1 LIKGNVSDKGQRS
14 GVRGQRSAS
23 LSQFFLGV
31 EFHLYFTGEKMM
43 LDYQIVMTVFVFGL
57 CIGSFL
63 NVCIFR
69 LPISKSVVH
78 PRSSCPKCGYM
89 IRSYDNIPVL
99 SYLMLGGKCRQ
110 CREAISFRYPM
121 VEIISGLFAVGSV
134 YKFGL
139 SPEAIVYYIFIAC
152 LLVITFIDIDHRIIP
167 DMITLPGIPI
177 FFLASFALPDMT
189 YMDSLLGLLAG
200 GGSLYLVAWTY
211 QALAKKEGMGGGDIK
226 LLAMMGVLIGWK
238 GVLFTIFVSSLVG
251 TLIGLAVMLYT
262 RVNMKLAVPFGPFLS
277 VGAVTYIFFGN
288 EIISWYFNLL

>member
-1 LIKGNVSDKGQRS
+1 MI
-14 GVRGQRSAS
+14 
-23 LSQFFLGV
+23 
-31 EFHLYFTGEKMM
+31 
-43 LDYQIVMTVFVFGL
+43 DYQIEITVFVFGL

-69 LPISKSVVH
+69 LPISKSVVR
-78 PRSSCPKCGYM
+78 PRSMCPKCGYM

-121 VEIISGLFAVGSV
+121 VEIISGLFAVAAV

-139 SPEAIVYYIFIAC
+139 TPEAIVYYVFIAC

-189 YMDSLLGLLAG
+189 YIDSLLGLLSG

-262 RVNMKLAVPFGPFLS
+262 RANMKLAVPFGPFLS
-277 VGAVTYIFFGN
+277 VGAVSYIFFGN
-288 EIISWYFNLL
+288 EIIAWYFNLL

>member
-1 LIKGNVSDKGQRS
+1 
-14 GVRGQRSAS
+14 
-23 LSQFFLGV
+23 
-31 EFHLYFTGEKMM
+31 MM
-43 LDYQIVMTVFVFGL
+43 FDYQIAMTVFLFGL

-69 LPISKSVVH
+69 LPLSKSIVR

-89 IRSYDNIPVL
+89 IQFYDNIPVL
-99 SYLMLGGKCRQ
+99 SYLLLGGKCRQ
-110 CREAISFRYPM
+110 CLEAISFRYPM
-121 VEIISGLFAVGSV
+121 VEIISGLFAVAAL

-139 SPEAIVYYIFIAC
+139 SLETPVYYVFIAC

-189 YMDSLLGLLAG
+189 YKDSLLGLLAG

-211 QALAKKEGMGGGDIK
+211 QTLAKKEGMGGGDIK

-238 GVLFTIFVSSLVG
+238 GVLFTIFVSSFVG
-251 TLIGLAVMLYT
+251 TILGLGVMVYT
-262 RVNMKLAVPFGPFLS
+262 RANMKLAVPFGPFLS
-277 VGAVTYIFFGN
+277 VGAVTYIFLGN
-288 EIISWYFNLL
+288 EIIAWYFNLL

>member
-1 LIKGNVSDKGQRS
+1 
-14 GVRGQRSAS
+14 
-23 LSQFFLGV
+23 
-31 EFHLYFTGEKMM
+31 MM